1 MIMENLGCNYSY
13 FSFSISCYAYNLEFT
28 DFAFDAKSEHMA
40 CFHPKKFQSVTW
52 HSIATTKNLYP
63 TFFRMCVTLAS

>member
-40 CFHPKKFQSVTW
+40 CFHPKKFQSVT
-52 HSIATTKNLYP
+52 
-63 TFFRMCVTLAS
+63 